1 MKKIAI
7 IGGGIT
13 GLTAAYELNKS
24 LNLLSETFEIKLFE
38 KDSNL
43 GGTFRTEKVDGFLIE
58 GGPDS
63 FELYK
68 PAPLELAR
76 ELGIEDQVVDAN
88 EEWHTTF
95 LYINGKLQE
104 IPKGLLG
111 LVPQNLMSLAFCPY
125 LSWKAKFR
133 AAMEFFI
140 PPVTH
145 SFTDLSIAE
154 FYKKRF
160 GNEVFENMA
169 EALFGSIYAC
179 IPETISLKACWP
191 RGIEMEKQ
199 YGGLLRGMLKRRR
212 ELKKV
217 KNQSKKA
224 ASMFK
229 SFKEGMYQLID
240 VLVKAIPE
248 EIIALNKSVKTIR
261 YDYENK
267 KYLIVFENGETYEA
281 DVCIVATAPSYATA
295 EIIRDLDEGIADML
309 LRIPFVSS
317 ATVSLAYKKSE
328 FEHPLN
334 GFGFLVPRKEKTRIK
349 AASWSSTKFP
359 GRAPEDGVLIRC
371 FVGNAQEETIVYR
384 SNEEILSAVLADL
397 EKIMGV
403 KAKPL
408 FYRIYRWPNA
418 MPQYT
423 LGHSDRIKF
432 IEEREKLYSGLCLVG
447 NTYRGL
453 GIGDCVNEGRRAA
466 QKTLELLN
474 RQPNTNQPQTP

>member
-1 MKKIAI
+1 MKRIAI
-7 IGGGIT
+7 VGGGIT
-13 GLTAAYELNKS
+13 GLTAAYELSKS
-24 LNLLSETFEIKLFE
+24 LKLFSEPLEIKVFE
-38 KDSNL
+38 KSSIA

-76 ELGIEDQVVDAN
+76 ELGIENQVIEAN
-88 EEWHTTF
+88 EELHTTF

-111 LVPQNLMSLAFCPY
+111 LVPQNLLSLTFCPY

-133 AAMEFFI
+133 AVMEFFI
-140 PPVTH
+140 PPLT
-145 SFTDLSIAE
+145 SPTTDLSIAD
-154 FYKKRF
+154 FYKRRF
-160 GNEVFENMA
+160 GDEVFENMA

-179 IPETISLKACWP
+179 VPETISLKACWP

-212 ELKKV
+212 EMKKI

-229 SFKEGMYQLID
+229 SFKEGMHQLIEA
-240 VLVKAIPE
+240 LIKAIPE
-248 EIIALNKSVKTIR
+248 GTIVLSKKVKTIK

-267 KYLIVFENGETYEA
+267 KYILIFENDEKYQA
-281 DVCIVATAPSYATA
+281 DACIVATAPSYATA
-295 EIIRDLDEGIADML
+295 EIVRDLDRGIADML

-317 ATVSLAYKKSE
+317 ATVSLAYRKSE

-334 GFGFLVPRKEKTRIK
+334 GFGFLVPRKEKTTVK
-349 AASWSSTKFP
+349 ASSWSSTKFP

-384 SNEEILSAVLADL
+384 NDEEILNAVFADL

-403 KAKPL
+403 KSKPL

-418 MPQYT
+418 MPQYI
-423 LGHSDRIKF
+423 LGHTQRIKF
-432 IEEREKLYSGLCLVG
+432 IEEREKLYPGLSLVG
-447 NTYRGL
+447 NAYRGL
-453 GIGDCVNEGRRAA
+453 GVGDCINEGKRAA
-466 QKTLELLN
+466 KKTFELLGGE
-474 RQPNTNQPQTP
+474 P